1 MDKILRVNMTE
12 LSSKIETVPTAWA
25 GLGGRG
31 LTSTIVAAEVPAT
44 CHPLGEN
51 NKLVFAP
58 GLLTGTAAAN
68 SGRLSAGAKSP
79 LTGTIKE
86 SNAGGTA
93 AQMLARL
100 GVKALIIEG
109 LPKAD
114 KWYSLH
120 VTKDGVTVQEESELV
135 GKGNFAVIEAIEAR
149 LGKKTGILTIGVAGE
164 LKMTA
169 ANISVKDPDSKIRSH
184 GRGGLGAVM
193 GSKKIK
199 FISIDDAGAPGVKIA
214 DPEKFKVAARTF
226 AKALLDHPVS
236 GEGLPTYGTNVLVNI
251 LNEAGGL
258 PTRNFTVGQ
267 FKGADKISG
276 ETMHDTIV
284 ARGGKPK
291 HGCHA
296 GCIIQCSQ
304 VYPDKEGKYVTSGF
318 EYETIWGLGADCCI
332 DNLDDIAQADSLMD
346 DIGIDSIETAVMF
359 GVAMEAGILPW
370 GDSKELL
377 RLLSEEIGKGTP
389 LGRILGGGAVSVGRA
404 YGVTRVP
411 VVKGQGIPA
420 YDPRSVKGIGITY
433 ATSTMG
439 ADHTSGYTIATN
451 ILNVGGYVDPLK
463 KDGQVELSRNLQ
475 IATAAVDSTGMCIF
489 VAFPA
494 LDIPECLP
502 ALIDMLNARFGI
514 ALTGDDVTN
523 LGSSTSRRVSIR
535 AMTACPSS
543 SIPKQWLPTMQ
554 SGISPMRRST
564 SSGIFSTLV
573 CTRCGACHTGSFS
586 STLNREELYHEH
598 CRQTVCH
605 VQKRQIQGRR
615 AGAPRRD
622 RLPQGHGQP
631 GTDRRR
637 DRRRNDQRQACN
649 TRSTPARGGHPVPLP
664 PGWRRL
670 IWIKS

>member
-1 MDKILRVNMTE
+1 MDKIVRVNMSE

-25 GLGGRG
+25 GLGGRA
-31 LTSTIVAAEVPAT
+31 LTSTIVAAEVPPT
-44 CHPLGEN
+44 CHALGEN

-58 GLLTGTAAAN
+58 GLLTGTPAAN

-100 GVKALIIEG
+100 GIKALIIEG
-109 LPKAD
+109 LPQGEA
-114 KWYSLH
+114 WYSLH
-120 VTKDGVTVQEESELV
+120 VSNDGVTIQEETELL
-135 GKGNFAVIEAIEAR
+135 GKGNFAVIEALEAR
-149 LGKKTGILTIGVAGE
+149 LGKKTGILTIGPAGE
-164 LKMTA
+164 MKMTA

-193 GSKKIK
+193 GSKRIK
-199 FISIDDAGAPGVKIA
+199 FISIDDKGAPGVKIA
-214 DPEKFKVAARTF
+214 DPEKFKTAARTF

-258 PTRNFTVGQ
+258 PTKNFTTGQ
-267 FKGADKISG
+267 FEGHEKICG

-304 VYPDKEGKYVTSGF
+304 VYTDKEGKYVTSGF

-332 DNLDDIAQADSLMD
+332 DNLDDIARADNLMD
-346 DIGIDSIETAVMF
+346 DIGVDSIETAVMF
-359 GVAMEAGILPW
+359 GVAMEAGILNW
-370 GDSKELL
+370 GDSKEML
-377 RLLSEEIGKGTP
+377 RLLTEEIATGTP
-389 LGRILGGGAVSVGRA
+389 LGRILGGGAGSVGRA
-404 YGVTRVP
+404 FGVTRVP
-411 VVKGQGIPA
+411 VVKNQGIPA

-439 ADHTSGYTIATN
+439 ADHTAGYTIATN

-489 VAFPA
+489 IAFPA

-502 ALIDMLNARFGI
+502 ALIDMINARFGI
-514 ALTGDDVTN
+514 ALTGDDVTE
-523 LGSSTSRRVSIR
+523 LGKYILKT
-535 AMTACPSS
+535 
-543 SIPKQWLPTMQ
+543 
-554 SGISPMRRST
+554 
-564 SSGIFSTLV
+564 
-573 CTRCGACHTGSFS
+573 
-586 STLNREELYHEH
+586 E
-598 CRQTVCH
+598 RQFN
-605 VQKRQIQGRR
+605 IE
-615 AGAPRRD
+615 AGFTNKHD
-622 RLPQGHGQP
+622 RLPEFF
-631 GTDRRR
+631 
-637 DRRRNDQRQACN
+637 N
-649 TRSTPARGGHPVPLP
+649 TEPVAPHNVVWDFS
-664 PGWRRL
+664 GEEIDEFWNF
-670 IWIKS
+670 